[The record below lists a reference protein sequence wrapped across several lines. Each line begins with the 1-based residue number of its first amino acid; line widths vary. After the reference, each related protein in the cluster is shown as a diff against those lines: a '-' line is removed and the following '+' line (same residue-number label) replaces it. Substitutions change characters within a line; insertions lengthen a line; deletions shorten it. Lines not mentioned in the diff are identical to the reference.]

1 MLPPIYES
9 ESFESEKKVE
19 QYYMFLKMIDLLRSM
34 KFVKFMFILNL
45 EENLFWCVYTPSV
58 T

>member
-1 MLPPIYES
+1 
-9 ESFESEKKVE
+9 
-19 QYYMFLKMIDLLRSM
+19 MFLKMIDLLRSM

-45 EENLFWCVYTPSV
+45 EENLFWCVHTPSV